1 MYPNIFP
8 FAGRRILIT
17 GASGFIGSH
26 LCRRLCEQE
35 AEVHAVSRS
44 RRASNG
50 RDEPR
55 WWQGD
60 AADAK
65 FVRELFRT
73 VQPEFVF
80 HLAGETRGKRDL
92 ELVLPTFQ
100 QNLTTTVNMLL
111 TAAESGCR
119 RVVLAGSLEEPET
132 GKTASSPYAA
142 AHVGIH
148 AYARMFHEIFAAP
161 AVVARM
167 FMVYGPGQEAMQKLI
182 PYVTLALLR
191 GESPKLSSGKRLVD
205 WIYIDDVVE
214 GLLALAQA
222 PEIEGRALDLA
233 SGRFVS
239 VREVVEA
246 LVRLTG
252 SSVGSIFGAEADRKM
267 ETSRKA
273 DIEDTFARTGWKP
286 RTPLEEGLRRTITW
300 YEAKLKRRVLES
312 APVLFLAHLSAEC
325 LESLEEITA
334 ALGALVWA

>member
-17 GASGFIGSH
+17 GASGFIGSQ
-26 LCRRLCEQE
+26 LCRRLCDQQ
-35 AEVHAVSRS
+35 AEVHAISRS
-44 RRASNG
+44 RRAGNG
-50 RDEPR
+50 HDEPR

-60 AADAK
+60 ATDAR
-65 FVRELFRT
+65 FVRQLFAR

-111 TAAESGCR
+111 AAAENGCR
-119 RVVLAGSLEEPET
+119 RVVLAGSLEEPEA

-148 AYARMFHEIFAAP
+148 AYARMFHEIFATP

-167 FMVYGPGQEAMQKLI
+167 FMVYGPGQEAVQKLI

-191 GESPKLSSGKRLVD
+191 GEAPKLSSGKRLVD
-205 WIYIDDVVE
+205 WVYIDDVVE

-239 VREVVEA
+239 VREIVEA
-246 LVRLTG
+246 LIRLTG
-252 SSVGSIFGAEADRKM
+252 TSVEAIFGGEADRKM
-267 ETSRKA
+267 ETSRTP
-273 DIEDTFARTGWKP
+273 DIEETFARTGWRP
-286 RTPLEEGLRRTITW
+286 RTSLEEGLRRTIAW
-300 YEAKLKRRVLES
+300 YEERLKPRILES

-325 LESLEEITA
+325 LENLEEITA
-334 ALGALVWA
+334 ALGAFVWA